1 MAIKVGQQFQRT
13 GGFPID
19 ETLVLTKAEM
29 LAINDSVMP
38 NKYFALC
45 SDDDKMYL
53 YDKSAT
59 PSAETGKF
67 TVLAG
72 GGGGD
77 NTMGED
83 FTTNITVGGIQEG
96 GDILATDT
104 VQSVIKRML
113 LTTYYPVYT
122 APSASLTV
130 PNVLA
135 EVGTTITQNITLA
148 FNAGAITLRGTKQ
161 ADRAGAAT
169 NYNVKTSGADT
180 DYNEDKAT
188 STFSDVSLTRATKG
202 NVTVSGTVTHAQGAQ
217 PKDSDGKDVDS
228 PLPAGDISASSKTI
242 EFIYPFI
249 WGASDS
255 AIPDLTTLTKDLS
268 KKGNKTYSYTTANQY
283 IVFAYDKSYGDLSSI
298 LDQNGFETISG
309 YTKTVSGDY
318 NVYVSD
324 LPTTDTNAANTFKF

>member
-1 MAIKVGQQFQRT
+1 MAIKIGQQFQRT

-29 LAINDSVMP
+29 LFINDSVMP
-38 NKYFALC
+38 DKYFALC

-59 PSAETGKF
+59 PNTETGKF
-67 TVLAG
+67 TVLA

-83 FTTNITVGGIQEG
+83 FTTNITVGGIAEG
-96 GDILATDT
+96 FDVVATDT
-104 VQSVIKRML
+104 VQSLLKKML

-180 DYNEDKAT
+180 DYDEDKAT
-188 STFSDVSLTRATKG
+188 GTFSDVSISRATKG
-202 NVTVSGTVTHAQGAQ
+202 NVVVSGVVSYAEGAQ
-217 PKDSDGKDVDS
+217 PKDSDGKDFET
-228 PLPAGDISASSKTI
+228 PLSAGDVSAASKTI

-255 AIPDLTTLTKDLS
+255 ATPDLSTLTKDLS
-268 KKGNKTYSYTTANQY
+268 KKGNKTYDYTTANQH
-283 IVFAYDKSYGDLSSI
+283 IVFAYDKSYGDLTSI

-309 YTKTVSGDY
+309 YTKTVDGEY

-324 LPTTDTNAANTFKF
+324 TPTTDTNAANTFKF